1 MYTKERGQALTKRKE
16 QPTAQEIIP
25 ARTKEKERRTQIPVR
40 SLARLAVDAALS
52 KKGRDVLVLDVH
64 DVSGIADIFILV
76 TGDSDLQ
83 IRAIHDAV
91 RKDLREQTGERPW
104 HVEGA
109 DHAQWVLLDYVDLV
123 VHIFTEEKRT
133 FYSLERLWGDA
144 PHESVPETGSGD
156 NVDLL
161 AE

>member
-1 MYTKERGQALTKRKE
+1 MD
-16 QPTAQEIIP
+16 
-25 ARTKEKERRTQIPVR
+25 
-40 SLARLAVDAALS
+40 AVLS

-64 DVSGIADIFILV
+64 EVSGVADIFILA

-83 IRAIHDAV
+83 IKAMSDAV
-91 RKDLREQTGERPW
+91 RAELREKTGERPW

-109 DHAQWVLLDYVDLV
+109 EYYQWVLLDYVDLV
-123 VHIFTEEKRT
+123 VHIFSAEKRT

-144 PHESVPETGSGD
+144 PNEAVSEDGSGE
-156 NVDLL
+156 NVKLL

>member
-1 MYTKERGQALTKRKE
+1 M
-16 QPTAQEIIP
+16 
-25 ARTKEKERRTQIPVR
+25 
-40 SLARLAVDAALS
+40 DAILS

-64 DVSGIADIFILV
+64 DVSGVADIFILA

-83 IRAIHDAV
+83 IKAMSDAV
-91 RKDLREQTGERPW
+91 RVELREETGERPW

-109 DHAQWVLLDYVDLV
+109 EHYQWVLLDYVDLV
-123 VHIFTEEKRT
+123 VHIFSEEKRT

-144 PHESVPETGSGD
+144 PNEAVSEDGSGE
-156 NVDLL
+156 NVKLL